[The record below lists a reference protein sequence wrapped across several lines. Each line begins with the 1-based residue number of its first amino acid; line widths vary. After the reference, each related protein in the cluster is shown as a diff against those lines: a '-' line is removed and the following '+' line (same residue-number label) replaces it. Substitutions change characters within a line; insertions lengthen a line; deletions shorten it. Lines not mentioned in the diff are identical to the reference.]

1 MDHEVQETVES
12 ILGVKGVKVVDCE
25 KKSSIREEEVLLIN
39 GCPIPLEGED
49 GVAIR
54 EALIHG
60 NVPNCDLLNQ
70 ILIRAGILKAPVRLE
85 TSLSVKSSVVT
96 REEVTVAKKGQIVDE
111 RTRETKE
118 DNFYTSN
125 TSEVWEPVGYEPL
138 PLKKKGCIKVIDGY
152 PKSGSNSSTFRSSSS
167 CSSGNRTEPST
178 STDSA
183 FFPSDTHQHSSSATY
198 HHQPGS
204 SNRGPNRTNSSTSAD
219 SANSFSKDT
228 DFLPPQVNASSS
240 PFIPNCSRTPH
251 IPNLNN
257 SNTTTTTTKTV
268 IDPYGNEKKS
278 TTVEKSRSETNRNFP
293 TTDDRNGDCSGQ
305 LQNGFSRIRLE
316 DLPGATQKVRYF
328 VSFKKKNFFF
338 DVFPVA
344 LYLL

>member
-1 MDHEVQETVES
+1 MDDEIQETVES
-12 ILGVKGVKVVDCE
+12 ILGKGVKVVDCE

-96 REEVTVAKKGQIVDE
+96 REEVTVAKGGQIVDE

-125 TSEVWEPVGYEPL
+125 TSEVWEPVGYEAL
-138 PLKKKGCIKVIDGY
+138 PHNKRGGIKIIEGY
-152 PKSGSNSSTFRSSSS
+152 PNSGSNSTFRSSSS
-167 CSSGNRTEPST
+167 SSSANQTQPST

-183 FFPSDTHQHSSSATY
+183 FFPSDTHQHSSSTNR
-198 HHQPGS
+198 HQS
-204 SNRGPNRTNSSTSAD
+204 SSRGPNRTNSSTSAD
-219 SANSFSKDT
+219 SANSTNSFARDS
-228 DFLPPQVNASSS
+228 DFLPPHVNASSS
-240 PFIPNCSRTPH
+240 PFIPNCSRKPY
-251 IPNLNN
+251 IPGLNN
-257 SNTTTTTTKTV
+257 SNSTVTTTRTV
-268 IDPYGNEKKS
+268 IDPYGNERKS
-278 TTVEKSRSETNRNFP
+278 TTVEKTRNECNNVESL
-293 TTDDRNGDCSGQ
+293 RN
-305 LQNGFSRIRLE
+305 QNGNGGSVNQVVNGISKMRLDGYQGPVQNVRAFSSNL
-316 DLPGATQKVRYF
+316 
-328 VSFKKKNFFF
+328 S
-338 DVFPVA
+338 
-344 LYLL
+344 